1 MPLWGKL
8 IYNTFQFKYMYQIVC
23 VMGGGDY
30 NYFFFTDIPYTC
42 IPVYTVQKH
51 NVHV

>member
-1 MPLWGKL
+1 M
-8 IYNTFQFKYMYQIVC
+8 C
-23 VMGGGDY
+23 DGGGDY

>member
-8 IYNTFQFKYMYQIVC
+8 IYNTFQFKYMC
-23 VMGGGDY
+23 DWGGGDY